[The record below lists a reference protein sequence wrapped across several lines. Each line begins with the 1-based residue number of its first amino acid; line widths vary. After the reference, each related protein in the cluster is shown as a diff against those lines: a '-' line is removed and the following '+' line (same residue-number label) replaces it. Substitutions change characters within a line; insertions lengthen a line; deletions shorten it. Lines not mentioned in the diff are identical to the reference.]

1 MPYITSDG
9 TNIYVDRMGA
19 GPPVLL
25 LHGFTLDHRQWDSQ
39 AGAFASEYQVFRM
52 DLRGH
57 GRSETGHGGYTYAA
71 TGRDVG
77 RTMVQIGME
86 HLNPGYLVAHS
97 IAADAAL
104 QVALDEPGSLKGVVV
119 VTPAVWG
126 HMWSSDWLNVW
137 RSMRDETRAGRLG
150 AALERFRAD
159 ALFDGLRGRPELEA
173 VRDMQAGFSGA
184 PWRAKERD
192 EGPTT
197 LDRLGD
203 FKVPLL
209 VLSAERDRSDFRAAA
224 QEIVD
229 RVPGVGHLEFPA
241 AGHFLNLEQ
250 PAKFT
255 ETVLEFMR
263 LHP

>member
-1 MPYITSDG
+1 MPFITSDG
-9 TNIYVDRMGA
+9 TNIYVDVAGS

-25 LHGFTLDHRQWDSQ
+25 LHGFSLDHRQWEPQ
-39 AGAFASEYQVFRM
+39 ARGFAADFQVFRM

-57 GRSETGHGGYTYAA
+57 GRSETGHGGYTYSA
-71 TGRDVG
+71 TARDVA

-86 HLNPGYLVAHS
+86 RLHPGYLVAHS

-104 QVALDEPGSLKGVVV
+104 RVALEEPRSLKGVVV

-126 HMWSSDWLNVW
+126 HVWSSDWLSVW
-137 RSMRDETRAGRLG
+137 RAMRDETRAGRLE

-159 ALFDGLRGRPELEA
+159 ALFDGLRGRVELEA

-184 PWRAKERD
+184 PWRASKPET
-192 EGPTT
+192 GPPT
-197 LDRLGD
+197 LDRLGG

-209 VLSAERDRSDFRAAA
+209 VLSAERDRADFRAAA

-229 RVPGVGHLEFPA
+229 RVPGVRHLECPG
-241 AGHFLNLEQ
+241 AGHFVNLEQ
-250 PAKFT
+250 PEAFS